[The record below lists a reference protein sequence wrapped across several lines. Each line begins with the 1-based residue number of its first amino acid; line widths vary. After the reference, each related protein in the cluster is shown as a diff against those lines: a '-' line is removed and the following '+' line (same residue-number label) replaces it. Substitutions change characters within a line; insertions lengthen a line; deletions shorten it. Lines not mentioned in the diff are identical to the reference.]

1 LSLFVIRNRRRFYIG
16 LALLIAALAGFAVLA
31 WPARD
36 RPPVALYSSLPI
48 YWNESASVTDLLDS
62 KQPPPW
68 PRIALERDWALAPL
82 DTLAGVDSG
91 AAGENGSLASYKRLL
106 LAQPRA
112 LAPAENVALDDWVR
126 RGGHLLLFAD
136 PFLTGDTHFAIGDK
150 RRPQDVVLLS
160 PILSRWGLELRYDM
174 DQPQGERRVAVAG
187 SELPINQAG
196 QFVLAP
202 TDPKAPATCTLSAQG
217 IVADCA
223 IGEGRALIVADAAL
237 FEPQHVTDG
246 AETLRDLARRAFS
259 D

>member
-1 LSLFVIRNRRRFYIG
+1 M
-16 LALLIAALAGFAVLA
+16 LIAALGGLAVLA

-36 RPPVALYSSLPI
+36 RPPVALYSSLPV

-68 PRIALERDWALAPL
+68 PRIALEQDWALAPL
-82 DTLAGVDSG
+82 DTLAGSDSG
-91 AAGENGSLASYKRLL
+91 AGGEGGALASYERLL

-126 RGGHLLLFAD
+126 GGGRLLLFAD
-136 PFLTGDTHFAIGDK
+136 PFLTSDTQFAIGDK

-160 PILSRWGLELRYDM
+160 PILSRWGLELRYDI
-174 DQPQGERRVAVAG
+174 DQPEGERTVAVASG
-187 SELPINQAG
+187 ELPINQAG
-196 QFVLAP
+196 QFVLKP
-202 TDPKAPATCTLSAQG
+202 TDPQAPATCTLSAKG

-223 IGEGRALIVADAAL
+223 IGEGRTLIVADAAL
-237 FEPQHVTDG
+237 LEPQHVTDG
-246 AETLRDLARRAFS
+246 AELLRDLAKRAFN